1 MEPIFI
7 KHRQAAKGKI
17 KGERERLRKPPSQG
31 KDENGGIVGPE
42 GNSDDWRYVQKLEA
56 EKTKFQV

>member
-31 KDENGGIVGPE
+31 KDENGGIGGPE
-42 GNSDDWRYVQKLEA
+42 GNSDD
-56 EKTKFQV
+56 